1 MSRRSSF
8 GRTLKKPFAAAMVQ
22 SSLERGYKLMSYRV
36 TAPACRI
43 LLVLL
48 LIGMTAAAQIEF
60 SRPKPAK
67 PLPNPS
73 IINSP
78 RDDAL
83 SLTKQ
88 MLETREIPLDKE
100 DCNSNTGECTLLTK
114 PVVFIK
120 GIATKSQLEH
130 YCEMP
135 AVEVRNWA
143 RARYVLRFQIS
154 PATPKTSQVG
164 VYAKFEGMLNS
175 ISGSEWAPLTS
186 KGELED
192 LMLRCIRDRAQGGD
206 CKDIF
211 R

>member
-1 MSRRSSF
+1 
-8 GRTLKKPFAAAMVQ
+8 
-22 SSLERGYKLMSYRV
+22 MSYRV
-36 TAPACRI
+36 TARASR
-43 LLVLL
+43 VLL
-48 LIGMTAAAQIEF
+48 ALLLTAMTSLAQLEF
-60 SRPKPAK
+60 KRPKPAK

-73 IINSP
+73 IINAA
-78 RDDAL
+78 RDDLL
-83 SLTKQ
+83 SLIKQ
-88 MLETREIPLDKE
+88 MLETREISLDKE
-100 DCNSNTGECTLLTK
+100 DCGSTTGECTLISK

-143 RARYVLRFQIS
+143 RARYVLRFQIT

-164 VYAKFEGMLNS
+164 VYARFEGMINAVT
-175 ISGSEWAPLTS
+175 GSEWVALTS

-192 LMLRCIRDRAQGGD
+192 LMLRCIQDRAQGGD

>member
-1 MSRRSSF
+1 MSD
-8 GRTLKKPFAAAMVQ
+8 
-22 SSLERGYKLMSYRV
+22 RV
-36 TAPACRI
+36 SAPALRVLI
-43 LLVLL
+43 ALL
-48 LIGMTAAAQIEF
+48 LTGITAVAQIEF

-73 IINSP
+73 IINAA
-78 RDDAL
+78 RDEVV
-83 SLTKQ
+83 STTKQ

-100 DCNSNTGECTLLTK
+100 DCSTTTGECTLLTK
-114 PVVFIK
+114 PVIFIK

-135 AVEVRNWA
+135 KVEVRNWA
-143 RARYVLRFQIS
+143 RGRYAIRFQIT

-164 VYAKFEGMLNS
+164 VYARFEGMLNAVT
-175 ISGSEWAPLTS
+175 GSEWVPLTS
-186 KGELED
+186 RGELEN
-192 LMLRCIRDRAQGGD
+192 LLLKCIQDRIQGGD

>member
-1 MSRRSSF
+1 
-8 GRTLKKPFAAAMVQ
+8 
-22 SSLERGYKLMSYRV
+22 MSYTV
-36 TAPACRI
+36 TALACR
-43 LLVLL
+43 LLVAVTLTG
-48 LIGMTAAAQIEF
+48 ITASAQIQF

-73 IINSP
+73 IINST
-78 RDDAL
+78 RDQAL

-100 DCNSNTGECTLLTK
+100 DCNSTTGECTLLSK

-143 RARYVLRFQIS
+143 RGRYVLRFQIV
-154 PATPKTSQVG
+154 PATPKTAQVG
-164 VYAKFEGMLNS
+164 VYAKFEGMINAVT
-175 ISGSEWAPLTS
+175 GSEWVPLTS
-186 KGELED
+186 RGELED
-192 LMLRCIRDRAQGGD
+192 LMLRCIQDRVQGGD

>member
-1 MSRRSSF
+1 MFDR
-8 GRTLKKPFAAAMVQ
+8 L
-22 SSLERGYKLMSYRV
+22 
-36 TAPACRI
+36 TAQTSRI
-43 LLVLL
+43 LIALL
-48 LIGMTAAAQIEF
+48 LVGITAGAQIEF
-60 SRPKPAK
+60 SRPKRIK

-73 IINSP
+73 IINST
-78 RDDAL
+78 RDEVV
-83 SLTKQ
+83 SMTKQ
-88 MLETREIPLDKE
+88 LLETREIPLDKE
-100 DCNSNTGECTLLTK
+100 DCSTTTGECTLISK

-143 RARYVLRFQIS
+143 RGRYVLRFQIS

-164 VYAKFEGMLNS
+164 VYARFEGMLNAVT
-175 ISGSEWAPLTS
+175 GSEWVPLTS

-192 LMLRCIRDRAQGGD
+192 LMIRCIQDRLQGGD

>member
-1 MSRRSSF
+1 MA
-8 GRTLKKPFAAAMVQ
+8 RTLNKADAAAMVQ
-22 SSLERGYKLMSYRV
+22 IQSELKVISMFDRRKVHTSG
-36 TAPACRI
+36 
-43 LLVLL
+43 VLL
-48 LIGMTAAAQIEF
+48 ALLLFGITAAGQMEF
-60 SRPKPAK
+60 KRPKAAK

-73 IINSP
+73 IINST
-78 RDDAL
+78 RDEVL
-83 SLTKQ
+83 SMTTQ
-88 MLETREIPLDKE
+88 MLETREVPLDKD
-100 DCNSNTGECTLLTK
+100 DCSNTTGECTLISK

-135 AVEVRNWA
+135 TVEVRNWA
-143 RARYVLRFQIS
+143 RGRYVLRVQIT

-164 VYAKFEGMLNS
+164 VYAKFEGMLNAVT
-175 ISGSEWAPLTS
+175 GSEWVPLTS

-192 LMLRCIRDRAQGGD
+192 LILRCIQDRLQGGD

>member
-1 MSRRSSF
+1 MSNSIS
-8 GRTLKKPFAAAMVQ
+8 G
-22 SSLERGYKLMSYRV
+22 
-36 TAPACRI
+36 TASRI
-43 LLVLL
+43 FFITFLT
-48 LIGMTAAAQIEF
+48 GMTAFAQIEF
-60 SRPKPAK
+60 KKPKPAK

-73 IINSP
+73 VVSSS
-78 RDDAL
+78 RDDVL

-100 DCNSNTGECTLLTK
+100 DCSSTTGECTLLSK
-114 PVVFIK
+114 PVIFVK

-135 AVEVRNWA
+135 RVEVRNWA
-143 RARYVLRFQIS
+143 RGRYVLRFQIT
-154 PATPKTSQVG
+154 PATPKTCQVG
-164 VYAKFEGMLNS
+164 VYAKFEGMLNAV
-175 ISGSEWAPLTS
+175 SGSEWVALTS

-192 LMLRCIRDRAQGGD
+192 LMLRCIQDRAQGGD

>member
-1 MSRRSSF
+1 MSKSTSGIASR
-8 GRTLKKPFAAAMVQ
+8 
-22 SSLERGYKLMSYRV
+22 
-36 TAPACRI
+36 
-43 LLVLL
+43 VLL
-48 LIGMTAAAQIEF
+48 IVLLSGMTTLAQIEF
-60 SRPKPAK
+60 KRPKAAK

-73 IINSP
+73 IVSST
-78 RDDAL
+78 RDDVL

-100 DCNSNTGECTLLTK
+100 DCSSTTGECTLLSK
-114 PVVFIK
+114 PVIFVK
-120 GIATKSQLEH
+120 GIATKSQLKH

-135 AVEVRNWA
+135 RVEVRNWA
-143 RARYVLRFQIS
+143 RGRYVLRFQIT

-164 VYAKFEGMLNS
+164 VYAKFEGMMNAVT
-175 ISGSEWAPLTS
+175 GSEWVALTS

-192 LMLRCIRDRAQGGD
+192 LMLRCIQDRVQGGD